1 QGSRRRPP
9 PGGRRPGSCGPCG
22 LACARQSLLRLM
34 ALGHGTQTSLE
45 PLGWRLRLPRAALA
59 FAEPTLVRSGVAPR
73 ALWGEVPGEPAGPA
87 CRTAAGLI
95 GSWPAWPAAP
105 ADLLVVGFRPHAG
118 GAARRGSGGSAP
130 LSLYP

>member
-1 QGSRRRPP
+1 
-9 PGGRRPGSCGPCG
+9 
-22 LACARQSLLRLM
+22 M

-95 GSWPAWPAAP
+95 GSWPAGPAAP
-105 ADLLVVGFRPHAG
+105 ADPLVVGFRPHGWG
-118 GAARRGSGGSAP
+118 GHPPCSRASPPLPPCPTATARA
-130 LSLYP
+130 